1 MGDSDMLDFIRQY
14 IICVVFVVMGL
25 FLIIGNISIMISH
38 RFKKTHSSGIPFL
51 GGLLIAIGFLTTPKP
66 FKYLALLG
74 LLDPTIWM
82 LFVSFYYCKNE
93 DAILEKRYASFLS
106 EHGFTTVREDDDLK
120 IASEIIY
127 KGREEFPHTQEYYYK
142 TNKAFRVGYP
152 WALMMV
158 TEKDGKRFLVL
169 DTGTEGN
176 LKKLDPEKIS
186 IHPFEENTVILHDV
200 AEFLEGQ
207 ISIRIVKK
215 DDPEHPAD
223 A

>member
-1 MGDSDMLDFIRQY
+1 MLDFIRQH
-14 IICVVFVVMGL
+14 IICVVFAAMGL
-25 FLIIGNISIMISH
+25 FLIIGNISVMLSH
-38 RFKKTHSSGIPFL
+38 RFKKTHASGIPFL
-51 GGLLIAIGFLTTPKP
+51 GGILIAIGFLTTPKP

-74 LLDPTIWM
+74 FLDPTIWM
-82 LFVSFYYCKNE
+82 MFVSIYYCKNE
-93 DAILEKRYASFLS
+93 DAILEKRYAPF
-106 EHGFTTVREDDDLK
+106 FTGHEFSPRREDESLQ
-120 IASEIIY
+120 IVSEIIY
-127 KGREEFPHTQEYYYK
+127 TGREEFPHVQEYSYK
-142 TNKAFRVGYP
+142 TNTPFRVGYP

-186 IHPFEENTVILHDV
+186 IHPFEENAVILHDV

-207 ISIRIVKK
+207 MVIRIVKK